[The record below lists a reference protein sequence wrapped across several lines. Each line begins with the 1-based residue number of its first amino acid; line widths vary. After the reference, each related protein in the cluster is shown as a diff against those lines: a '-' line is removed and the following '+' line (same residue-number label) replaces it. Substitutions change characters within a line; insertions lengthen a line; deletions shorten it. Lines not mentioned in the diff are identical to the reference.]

1 MDSVAVSLSGGGAE
15 GAHRRVANKGGGAVR
30 GGEKRRV
37 FFAYIY
43 YIIKGVLKEATT
55 FAERV

>member
-1 MDSVAVSLSGGGAE
+1 MAMLNLNIATRSERKISKDA
-15 GAHRRVANKGGGAVR
+15 
-30 GGEKRRV
+30 
-37 FFAYIY
+37 IY